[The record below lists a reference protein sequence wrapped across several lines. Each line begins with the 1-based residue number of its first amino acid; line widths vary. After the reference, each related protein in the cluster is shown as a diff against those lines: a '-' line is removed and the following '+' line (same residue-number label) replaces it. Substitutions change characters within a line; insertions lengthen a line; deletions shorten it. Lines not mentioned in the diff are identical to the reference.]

1 VVVGITTVAGNP
13 PIRPGHILRHRAG
26 RVAAVATHGGAAGA
40 GRTPAAA
47 EIVRPIDAE
56 ADRPRGTGAGT
67 ERGRVLDRP
76 TRRLRRRG
84 RGGHRRRGLVDR
96 RDLTRLVAGGGEAI
110 VVRVATVAGNPPIRP
125 GHILRH
131 RARRVAAIPTH
142 GGAAGAGRTPAA
154 AEIVRP
160 IDAEAD
166 RPRGTGAPTERG
178 RVLDRPTSR
187 LRRRGRGGHRR
198 RGLVDRR
205 GLTRLVAGGGE
216 AIVVRVATIAG
227 DPPIVARYVLGHPAP
242 RLSAS
247 PTHGGAAGAGG
258 TATARSIIRPVDAEA
273 DGSCGTGAVTERGCV
288 LNGPAR
294 RGRGRGA

>member
-131 RARRVAAIPTH
+131 RARRVAAVPTH

-154 AEIVRP
+154 AEVVRP

-166 RPRGTGAPTERG
+166 RPCGTGAATIGRAVWRGPTR
-178 RVLDRPTSR
+178 R
-187 LRRRGRGGHRR
+187 LRRRGGGGHRR

-216 AIVVRVATIAG
+216 AIVVRAATVAG
-227 DPPIVARYVLGHPAP
+227 DPAIGARHILGHGAG
-242 RLSAS
+242 RVAAVA
-247 PTHGGAAGAGG
+247 THRSAAGAGRR
-258 TATARSIIRPVDAEA
+258 AAARSIVRPVDAEA
-273 DGSCGTGAVTERGCV
+273 DRSCGTGA
-288 LNGPAR
+288 A
-294 RGRGRGA
+294 